1 MSGLSTHVLDQTI
14 GKPGAGVQVRAY
26 RDGALIASA
35 VTNEDGR
42 CTELHGQGP
51 LTPGHYRL
59 VFSIGAYFA
68 RAGVSTPFFED
79 VSIDF
84 TIPEGMARC
93 HVPLLA
99 SPFAYSTYRGS

>member
-14 GKPGAGVQVRAY
+14 GKPGAGVKVQAY
-26 RDGALIASA
+26 RDGALITTA

-42 CTELHGQGP
+42 CTELHGQGA
-51 LTPGHYRL
+51 LAPGRYRL
-59 VFSIGAYFA
+59 VFAIGAYFA
-68 RAGVSTPFFED
+68 KSGVSTPFFDD
-79 VSIDF
+79 VAIDF
-84 TIPEGMARC
+84 TIPAGMTRC